1 MEKEIPIYR
10 VAEIIGVISHNI
22 RGAEQP
28 LVLMKDLIDDEMFR
42 KAVFSVQNHIENIH
56 NMIKDILK
64 VRELNFKEVNLN
76 KLLKKYFKNIEGNN
90 VIVPCDEEKIDFVF
104 NTLKKIFPDIENVK
118 VYNVDKSVVLSF
130 ENITVKKD
138 ILERVDDLSFQN
150 PYVDLAVSDKIIK
163 RHSGNMEISYDRI
176 TIKLPFSP
184 I

>member
-10 VAEIIGVISHNI
+10 VAEILGAISHNI

-28 LVLMKDLIDDEMFR
+28 LVLMKDLIDDEMFK
-42 KAVFSVQNHIENIH
+42 KAVFSVQNHIQNIH

-64 VRELNFKEVNLN
+64 IRELNFKEINLN
-76 KLLKKYFKNIEGNN
+76 SLLKKYFRNIKGTSV
-90 VIVPCDEEKIDFVF
+90 VIPCDEEKIDFVF
-104 NTLKKIFPDIENVK
+104 NTLKKTFPGIENVEI
-118 VYNVDKSVVLSF
+118 YNVDKSVVLSF
-130 ENITVKKD
+130 ENIAVKKD
-138 ILERVDDLSFQN
+138 ILERFNDLSFQN
-150 PYVDLAVSDKIIK
+150 PYVDLVVSDKIIK